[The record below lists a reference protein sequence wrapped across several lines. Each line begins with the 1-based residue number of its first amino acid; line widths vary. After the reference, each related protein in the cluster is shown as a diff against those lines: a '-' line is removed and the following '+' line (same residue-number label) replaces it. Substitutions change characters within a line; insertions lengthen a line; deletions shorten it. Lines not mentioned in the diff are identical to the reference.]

1 MINITVGY
9 YLSYS
14 WICNS
19 KSPCF
24 WLPLTHVHCAENKS
38 GALGVI
44 ECVVPIFIPSPN
56 SCATF
61 LNVIPPHSGLPCFC
75 FSNFNDWTI
84 WSAHTIF
91 LAIHSLVFSVPK
103 FCAYGS
109 RTSPN
114 LAIIWNSLSNDTTRI
129 TRAVTLHTPWVI
141 CALLH

>member
-1 MINITVGY
+1 MINITIGY

-44 ECVVPIFIPSPN
+44 ECVVLVFIPSPN

-61 LNVIPPHSGLPCFC
+61 LNVIPPHSGLLCFC
-75 FSNFNDWTI
+75 FLISRIEQSDQ
-84 WSAHTIF
+84 HTIF
-91 LAIHSLVFSVPK
+91 LAIHSLFFSVPK
-103 FCAYGS
+103 FCANGS

-114 LAIIWNSLSNDTTRI
+114 LAIIWNSPSNDATRI

-141 CALLH
+141 CVLLH